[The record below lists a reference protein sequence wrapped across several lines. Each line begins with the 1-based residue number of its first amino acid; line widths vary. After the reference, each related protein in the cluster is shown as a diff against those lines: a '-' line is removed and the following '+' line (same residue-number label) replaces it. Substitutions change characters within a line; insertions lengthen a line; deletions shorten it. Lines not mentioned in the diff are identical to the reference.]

1 MYKLIASAG
10 GLGKIGK
17 SLTADREVTIGQSE
31 GLSKATQLIIGLQS
45 RHMVIA
51 EGCHLATA

>member
-17 SLTADREVTIGQSE
+17 SLTADREVTIGQSDR
-31 GLSKATQLIIGLQS
+31 LRKDTQLMAGLQS